1 MNPCPSSMHPSQG
14 AHSRETQI
22 DACLS
27 NSWYRSHSWA
37 VGIRF
42 TGTHLYA
49 LFIATFGYEACT
61 GSWASEAFS
70 AYLWT
75 LNAYQAFRKE
85 SLVLRCLSKSQYVYR
100 NPSCSGYQPITS
112 GFIFTLK
119 RTYSTFDDFL
129 PFALFPIGIEEVRWE
144 CHNDGYYDDV
154 GSSPAISLWFLEAAW
169 WITQWTP
176 KLLWGSGALR
186 SDGLWSYQRH
196 HQVRCMLLQ
205 PLPSQHVSTG

>member
-1 MNPCPSSMHPSQG
+1 MLYHWIDFAFQASKMTSEKASQNGVETIANDTCTQIIRVLYMNPCPSSMHPSQG

-49 LFIATFGYEACT
+49 LFIATFVHEACT
-61 GSWASEAFS
+61 GSWASEAFG

-75 LNAYQAFRKE
+75 LNVYQAFRKE
-85 SLVLRCLSKSQYVYR
+85 SLVLRCLSESQYVYR

-112 GFIFTLK
+112 EF
-119 RTYSTFDDFL
+119 
-129 PFALFPIGIEEVRWE
+129 
-144 CHNDGYYDDV
+144 
-154 GSSPAISLWFLEAAW
+154 
-169 WITQWTP
+169 
-176 KLLWGSGALR
+176 
-186 SDGLWSYQRH
+186 
-196 HQVRCMLLQ
+196 
-205 PLPSQHVSTG
+205 